1 MHVLANRGMIEGEQN
16 TLSRS
21 AAHKQCESEISGAAA
36 FAQADNP
43 PLILV
48 CYEVRAFS
56 IPC

>member
-1 MHVLANRGMIEGEQN
+1 MHVLANRGMIGGEQN

-21 AAHKQCESEISGAAA
+21 AAHKQCEISGAAA